1 MDWSAFRTSH
11 LSEYGSTSRE
21 QLSKDY
27 QKYKRSLKN
36 PLTKSIRSPP
46 KKAIQRQTSPKT
58 VRNSNQSF
66 RQTSPVR
73 QSNQIRQTSIKT
85 SPVRQIKQ
93 SSIRQLSPV
102 RNGLS
107 SPIRQSV
114 KQSTVKT
121 VKNKKMTLKD
131 IETMAEGKKFLI
143 VVLYGDFCGHCRDM
157 KDKLGNKMKNTEK
170 LIFVESNN
178 MDEELKDYFPH
189 VMYYENGERQKD
201 LTVDN
206 IYDYLSV

>member
-46 KKAIQRQTSPKT
+46 KKAIQRQSPKT
-58 VRNSNQSF
+58 VRNSNQTI
-66 RQTSPVR
+66 RQLSPIRQSKQTSVKISPVR
-73 QSNQIRQTSIKT
+73 QSNNQ
-85 SPVRQIKQ
+85 
-93 SSIRQLSPV
+93 SIRQLSPV

-107 SPIRQSV
+107 APVKQSV

-121 VKNKKMTLKD
+121 IKNKKMTLKD
-131 IETMAEGKKFLI
+131 IENMAEGKKFLI

-157 KDKLGNKMKNTEK
+157 KDKLGNKMKNTDK
-170 LIFVESNN
+170 LIFVEANN

>member
-46 KKAIQRQTSPKT
+46 KKAIQRQSPKT
-58 VRNSNQSF
+58 NQF

-73 QSNQIRQTSIKT
+73 QSTQIRQTSKT
-85 SPVRQIKQ
+85 SPVRQIK
-93 SSIRQLSPV
+93 SIRQLSPV
-102 RNGLS
+102 RNGPSAPVRNGLS
-107 SPIRQSV
+107 APVRQSV
-114 KQSTVKT
+114 KQSA

-170 LIFVESNN
+170 LIFVEANN